1 MQQHLYQIGRTLF
14 FLALVLI
21 SKNLLSDT
29 QISQTNWGGGIGT
42 NPATQFTSS
51 NNINSSTTGQLQLS
65 QSANWFDSDWTYRK
79 EIEIDFTAG
88 SENVSE
94 YQVIVEL
101 DTDTL
106 VTEAKLNSDCSDLRF
121 TNETGTELPYFIFTE
136 SCNTTNTKVFVQV
149 DELTAGTTQSIYAYY
164 GNSSATDAS
173 DLDDV
178 FTYSTLKTV
187 GFHVDPILAA
197 TTVNVI
203 SLADDNTIEMGGVQK
218 NLNAGG
224 TDSFTGLSLGD
235 EVKALGPFHAD
246 SGANGADMLMPVSF
260 AGTDFVHYADR
271 SDHQYTIFSPYG
283 DATVTASME
292 GSSLFS
298 GTVTEGSTQNVSPGT
313 QSDKHVHITSDIPIY
328 VHHYA
333 LSGGNPLDSQV
344 LYPST
349 AEDLFGIPSQTL
361 NVAAST
367 DAASISIQKNNGT
380 ISITSQSLSSL
391 GKYQQAMGGS
401 QGTTGATKITSDAP
415 IAAFQLA
422 DSDGSDTTTFFPE
435 STLGTKFGSPQMAQY
450 VSIAAPYQNTECT
463 FYDNTG
469 STPSNPYSGFNNPHT
484 AGTDSINWIY
494 FGQNSG
500 TGWQAGGWTID
511 CNNPVYAIY
520 ESEDGASSEPSDE
533 HNLWTQAMLRQYT
546 YPEPNTQP
554 SSAEESLYVA
564 SGSLESVIYT
574 LGSNGNTLGTLSF
587 TTSDSNNTVVKFRS
601 GNNSDLSD
609 ANSFSSCNDL
619 SSGSSLADSSCV
631 NANDL
636 YLQYQIT
643 LTGDSSTTPTFS
655 DISFSYTALNAEVD
669 SVPGNDQVVSAG
681 QELTLDGSRSTGSNL
696 SYHWFSSSSLVSFS
710 DNTSSTPT
718 ITISSEASASNI
730 VIYLTVRDDL
740 DQYDTD
746 FLQLILLPSFTSQTS
761 SQIAMLRN
769 STGDSLFSGTPDQ
782 LVLSAN
788 NSIFIS
794 QSYSLDYHSNT
805 GYVFG
810 FPNSFANQGSSFLFL
825 TSDLNTGFSF
835 PDDLN
840 NLDANSYEF
849 EFEQNTTST
858 GFGDYVLYTDLDADD
873 ENEIVI
879 ASTGTANGE
888 LYIYDNQGN
897 LEGVI
902 KGNSTYPI
910 GSVQDG
916 IELSAGEAALLIGSR
931 NANQRQNFGFFDA
944 ITSEDSNKAYLLQ
957 SNLLL
962 GFWNLKESDLET
974 TFTFDS
980 ALVSSQVGDLNK
992 DSTNDIAFSTLDGNV
1007 LVYYGPFS
1015 THLTEAD
1022 ADLVITGF
1030 GDSFGTAL
1038 DISDVNQD
1046 GKNDLIVSEPSED
1059 TLYIIFG
1066 RESFGSVLSVQSD
1079 PQTRTVTVDGANNP
1093 GQDILAALA
1102 RSTDVF
1108 QTIYIVDADSTTF
1121 AITEGSA
1128 TLSNVQDTEDGTGT
1142 ANGLGSLDGSGGCR
1156 LNPEASMHLQTG
1168 LYIFFFFCALGL
1180 LRLIFAWQNVTQE
1193 ARSKRKH
1200 NS

>member
-203 SLADDNTIEMGGVQK
+203 SLADDNTIEMGGIQK

-349 AEDLFGIPSQTL
+349 AQDLFGIPSQTL

-367 DAASISIQKNNGT
+367 EAASISIQKNNGT

-401 QGTTGATKITSDAP
+401 QGTTGATKITSNAP

-463 FYDNTG
+463 LYDNTG
-469 STPSNPYSGFNNPHT
+469 STPSNPYGGYNNPHT

-500 TGWQAGGWTID
+500 TGWQAGGWTVE

-520 ESEDGASSEPSDE
+520 ESEDGSSAEPSDE

-546 YPEPNTQP
+546 YPEPQTQSP
-554 SSAEESLYVA
+554 EEEEALFET
-564 SGSLESVIYT
+564 SGTLESVIYS
-574 LGSNGNTLGTLSF
+574 LGSNGATLGNLSF
-587 TTSDSNNTVVKFRS
+587 TTSDSSLTNVKFRS
-601 GNNSDLSD
+601 GSNSDLSD
-609 ANSFSSCNDL
+609 ATDFSSCSAL
-619 SSGSSLADSSCV
+619 TSGSSLLDSNCV
-631 NANDL
+631 SETDA

-643 LTGDSSTTPTFS
+643 LTSDGESTPTFS
-655 DISFSYTALNAEVD
+655 DITFSYESTNPDVD
-669 SVPGNDQVVSAG
+669 SIPGSDQFMTAG
-681 QELTLDGSRSTGSNL
+681 QTVELNGSSSTGSNL
-696 SYHWFSSSSLVSFS
+696 TYHWFSSSASVSFD
-710 DNTSSTPT
+710 DNTSPTPT
-718 ITISSEASASNI
+718 VSISSDASSENI
-730 VIYLTVRDDL
+730 VIYLTVRDDA
-740 DQYDTD
+740 DTYDTD
-746 FLQLILLPSFTSQTS
+746 SLQLILIPSFSSEQTSQVSMIRQS
-761 SQIAMLRN
+761 S
-769 STGDSLFSGTPDQ
+769 GVGLFAGTPDQ
-782 LVLSAN
+782 IVVSTN
-788 NSIFIS
+788 NSVFVD
-794 QSYSLDYHSNT
+794 QSYSLDYNETT

-810 FPNSFANQGSSFLFL
+810 FPQSFNSQGSSFLFL
-825 TSDLNTGFSF
+825 PSDLSSGFSF
-835 PDDLN
+835 PEDLT
-840 NLDANSYEF
+840 NLDSTSYEF
-849 EFEQNTTST
+849 QFEQNTSSS
-858 GFGDYVLYTDLDADD
+858 GFGDYVLYADLNGDST
-873 ENEIVI
+873 NEVLI
-879 ASTGTANGE
+879 ASTGTEAGE
-888 LYIYDNQGN
+888 LYVFETDGT
-897 LEGVI
+897 LTGVI
-902 KGNSTYPI
+902 RGTSTYPI
-910 GSVQDG
+910 GSIQSGLTLLDG
-916 IELSAGEAALLIGSR
+916 SDAILVSSR
-931 NANQRQNFGFFDA
+931 NANQRKNFGFHNT
-944 ITSEDSNKAYLLQ
+944 ISENDSNKAFLLQ
-957 SNLLL
+957 ENLLL
-962 GFWNLKESDLET
+962 GFWNLTESDLET
-974 TFTFDS
+974 IFTFNS
-980 ALVSSQVGDLNK
+980 ALVSSVVGDLNN
-992 DSTNDIAFSTLDGNV
+992 DSENDVAFSTTDGRV

-1015 THLTEAD
+1015 TDKTEAD
-1022 ADLVITGF
+1022 ADLVITSF
-1030 GDSFGTAL
+1030 GRNFGTAL

-1046 GKNDLIVSEPSED
+1046 SKNDLIVSEPED
-1059 TLYIIFG
+1059 DKIYIIFG
-1066 RESFGSVLSVQSD
+1066 RDSMGSVLDATTDS
-1079 PQTRTVTVDGANNP
+1079 QTRSVTIDGAQSA

-1102 RSTDVF
+1102 NASDSF
-1108 QTIYIVDADSTTF
+1108 QTIYVVDSDSNTF
-1121 AITEGSA
+1121 AITEG
-1128 TLSNVQDTEDGTGT
+1128 TTTESNVQAPEEPSE
-1142 ANGLGSLDGSGGCR
+1142 ASPASGSGGCS
-1156 LNPEASMHLQTG
+1156 LNPHQTEHLQTG
-1168 LYIFFFFCALGL
+1168 LYIFFFFCALAIVRL
-1180 LRLIFAWQNVTQE
+1180 LFAWHDMDSSHQN
-1193 ARSKRKH
+1193 K
-1200 NS
+1200 NSNNS